1 MVIDYNLSYLVMTVT
16 MCFCYFCFVF
26 LNTLANLQ
34 SQLFQVM
41 LKLLHTSNILV
52 TECVADLKIFSRK
65 SCDILLHFYFLSM
78 PTPKPDTN
86 WFSIS
91 MY

>member
-1 MVIDYNLSYLVMTVT
+1 MVIDYNLSYLVMTMT

-52 TECVADLKIFSRK
+52 TECVADLKIFSERAVTFFF
-65 SCDILLHFYFLSM
+65 IFI
-78 PTPKPDTN
+78 
-86 WFSIS
+86 FSPCLPQS
-91 MY
+91 LTQTGSQ